1 MIEIKNL
8 HKSFKVKQNSL
19 EILKGLNFRINK
31 GEIVAITGHS
41 GSGKS
46 TLLGL
51 LSGLDTPD
59 KGQILYDRKDLFSL
73 SFSEQ
78 NKFRAQNISL
88 IFQNYYLIPHLT
100 ALENIMLPTQILN
113 LKTTEAEATKLLV
126 EVGLESRLHH
136 YPGEMSG
143 GECQRVAIARGLITK
158 PLVLLADEPTGSLD
172 SETGDKVMSLYFD
185 LVRKHN
191 LTSIIVTHNEDL
203 AAKCDRELKL
213 SHGIIRS

>member
-1 MIEIKNL
+1 MIEVQNL
-8 HKSFKVKQNSL
+8 HKSFKTKQSSL
-19 EILKGLNFRINK
+19 EILKGLSFNIEK
-31 GEIVAITGHS
+31 GKIVAITGHS

-51 LSGLDTPD
+51 LSGLDKPD
-59 KGQILYDRKDLFSL
+59 SGKILYNQKDIFSM
-73 SFSEQ
+73 SFNEQ
-78 NKFRAQNISL
+78 NLFRAQNISL

-100 ALENIMLPTQILN
+100 AIENVMLPLQILKLGN
-113 LKTTEAEATKLLV
+113 PAEEAKSLLN
-126 EVGLESRLHH
+126 EVGLGHRLDH
-136 YPGEMSG
+136 YPGELSG

-203 AAKCDRELKL
+203 AAKCDQELKL
-213 SHGIIRS
+213 YQGVIAR

>member
-1 MIEIKNL
+1 MIEVKNL
-8 HKSFKVKQNSL
+8 HKSFKTKHNSL
-19 EILKGLNFRINK
+19 EILKGLNFNIEK
-31 GEIVAITGHS
+31 GKIVAITGHS

-51 LSGLDTPD
+51 LSGLDKPD
-59 KGQILYDRKDLFSL
+59 SGQIFYDRKDIFSM

-78 NKFRAQNISL
+78 NLFRAKNISL

-100 ALENIMLPTQILN
+100 ALENVMLPLQILN
-113 LKTTEAEATKLLV
+113 LENPKHQAQVLLD
-126 EVGLESRLHH
+126 EVGLSSRLDH
-136 YPGEMSG
+136 YPGELSG

-172 SETGDKVMSLYFD
+172 AETGEKVMGLYFQ

-191 LTSIIVTHNEDL
+191 LTSIIVTHNEEL
-203 AAKCDRELKL
+203 AAKCDQELKL
-213 SHGIIRS
+213 YQGLVRT